1 MYLHFLIL
9 KDIFVLRTKMPIHH
23 CYSEKKHD
31 CHYLQVDVK
40 CLIIFFEVCF
50 RTWPSLLRTY
60 TQ

>member
-9 KDIFVLRTKMPIHH
+9 KDIFVLQTKMPIHH